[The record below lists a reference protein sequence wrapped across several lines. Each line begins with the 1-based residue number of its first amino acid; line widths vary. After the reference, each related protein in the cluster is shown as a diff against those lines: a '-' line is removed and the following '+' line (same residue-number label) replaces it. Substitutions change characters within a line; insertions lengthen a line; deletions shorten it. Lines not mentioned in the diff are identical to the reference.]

1 MTKIT
6 IHDLS
11 DSTELDQDAM
21 RAILGGA
28 RSPRER
34 LQLMRKQEQEGR
46 SRSSLRLVEQALAKR
61 LGGR

>member
-34 LQLMRKQEQEGR
+34 LQLMRKQEDR